1 VLRVHVMGPM
11 EIDAGGA
18 ALVADGRRTW
28 SLLGWLALHPGP
40 HPRGDLA
47 ARFWPDVL
55 DSSARASLRSAVWAL
70 RRDLGSAAGTL
81 IATRERVGLDPDG
94 LWTDH
99 AEFARLTT
107 AGRLEEAVALCR
119 GPLLAGVEDE
129 WVYEARDEHARALG
143 DAFARL
149 ADDSA
154 DAEAAVAWARRRT
167 ALDPLDEAA
176 ARDLIERLAA
186 AGDRSGALAVY
197 ARLRDR
203 LKDELAVAPTAATR
217 ELAERVRTTSGTATA
232 ATRRVAADALA
243 LVGRRA
249 QLAELN
255 EVWRHVAAGAGAL
268 ALLSGEGGIG
278 KTRLAAELLDHVTA
292 AGGRVAGCGALGL
305 GGGAPFTLWAE
316 LIRDLADCL
325 PPPPESATWPEELA
339 RLVPSLPERL
349 GRAPHAARPAG
360 PPELERA
367 RLFEATVELVEH
379 AAPAALLF
387 EDVHAADAASLE
399 LAAYV
404 ARRIGPRRVLLVLT
418 RRPFPRREDVD
429 AIVHAVRAR
438 HVTVMEIEVAPLAH
452 REMGQLV
459 RAFAPLD
466 DPGVDQVVAVAD
478 GNPLL
483 AIEAARA
490 VRDGADGPPPG
501 LRAAIRATTS
511 ALAPDAR
518 RVAALAA
525 VAGGELSAAELAA
538 LAHGE
543 AIGQAFD
550 SGLFVSRGGSLGY
563 HHALLREAAYEDL
576 PAPRRAELHAAFAAV
591 CEGTA
596 AERAYHLRLAGR
608 GDLAVAELAR
618 AADDA
623 WEVSALDAA
632 ASFLREALELAPDDV
647 ALWLRLADTEAWLG
661 HREAAEEAFDHGL
674 ARLDRRDARSHAEAW
689 ISRATWER
697 GSLCNPLGVRDAAGR
712 GLALLTEMGD
722 GDTAA
727 ASGAVASLSWSKAVT
742 GDVDEAEQLIEAIE
756 APPTGVLAHDVVF
769 ARGHIAVGRGDL
781 AGGQAAF
788 TESAVLA
795 SRAHRPELA
804 WAAWISAACAAAAL
818 ADFDGALGLI
828 DRCLDE
834 VGGLGPLELSAL
846 GSRAFVLGRLGRH
859 ADARA
864 VAAQER
870 ELAQLL
876 GEDRRIALAEHDSG
890 IVALAAGDWA
900 EAADRLTAALNGGA
914 EVSRPLILLAR
925 AEALAR
931 AGRPDEAEADL
942 RATTL
947 EPLRP
952 GDFPEALVPR
962 LTRVQGLIA
971 AARGDAELA
980 RRRLEEA
987 AAGWRRLAAAPA
999 SPAEGWHA
1007 TLIDFGRPPVAGL
1020 IEPERELAATEADL
1034 AQTRELA
1041 HADRR

>member
-1 VLRVHVMGPM
+1 VLRVRLLGPM
-11 EIDAGGA
+11 EIDAGGTTIA
-18 ALVADGRRTW
+18 TDGRRTW
-28 SLLGWLALHPGP
+28 SLLGWLALHPGS
-40 HPRGDLA
+40 HARGDLA

-70 RRDLGSAAGTL
+70 RRGLGPAAEAL
-81 IATRERVGLDPDG
+81 IATRERVGLDPDA

-99 AEFARLTT
+99 DEFTALVAQERLK
-107 AGRLEEAVALCR
+107 EAVALAR
-119 GPLLAGVEDE
+119 GPLLAGVEDD
-129 WVYEARDEHARALG
+129 WIYEARDEHARALG
-143 DAFARL
+143 DALARL
-149 ADDSA
+149 AAA
-154 DAEAAVAWARRRT
+154 DTDAAAAIAWARRRA

-176 ARDLIERLAA
+176 ARDLIERLTAT
-186 AGDRSGALAVY
+186 GDRTGALAVY

-203 LKDELAVAPTAATR
+203 LRDELAVAPGAATR
-217 ELAERVRTTSGTATA
+217 GLAERVRTQSETDPATA
-232 ATRRVAADALA
+232 RRVPAEAVA

-249 QLAELN
+249 QLDELHG
-255 EVWRHVAAGAGAL
+255 VWGQVAAGAGAL

-278 KTRLAAELLDHVTA
+278 KTRLAAELLDHVAA
-292 AGGRVAGCGALGL
+292 AGGRVAACGALGL
-305 GGGAPFTLWAE
+305 GGGAPLTLWAE
-316 LIRDLADCL
+316 LIRDLADRIPA
-325 PPPPESATWPEELA
+325 PPPGATWPDEFA

-367 RLFEATVELVEH
+367 RLFEAAVELVEH
-379 AAPAALLF
+379 AAPVALLF

-404 ARRIGPRRVLLVLT
+404 ARRIGTRRVLLVLT

-429 AIVHAVRAR
+429 ALVQAVSAR
-438 HVTVMEIEVAPLAH
+438 HVTVMEIELAPLAR

-466 DPGVDQVVAVAD
+466 DPGVDQVAAVAD

-490 VRDGADGPPPG
+490 VRDGAEGPPPG
-501 LRAAIRATTS
+501 LRAAIRATTA
-511 ALAPDAR
+511 ALAPNAR
-518 RVAALAA
+518 RVAGLAA
-525 VAGGELSAAELAA
+525 VVGRELSAAELTA
-538 LAHGE
+538 LAHGD
-543 AIGQAFD
+543 AIAQAFD
-550 SGLFVSRGGSLGY
+550 SGLFVSRDGSLGY

-632 ASFLREALELAPDDV
+632 ASFLREALELAPEDV

-661 HREAAEEAFDHGL
+661 HRDAAEEAFDHGL

-689 ISRATWER
+689 ISRAKWER

-712 GLALLTEMGD
+712 GLALLTELGD
-722 GDTAA
+722 GDTAV
-727 ASGAVASLSWSKAVT
+727 ASGAAASLSWSKAVT
-742 GDVDEAEQLIEAIE
+742 GDVDEAERLIEAIE
-756 APPTGVLAHDVVF
+756 APPTGLLAHDVVF

-781 AGGQAAF
+781 AAGQAAF

-804 WAAWISAACAAAAL
+804 WAAWISAACAATAL
-818 ADFDGALGLI
+818 GDFDGALGLI
-828 DRCLDE
+828 ERCLHE

-846 GSRAFVLGRLGRH
+846 SSRAFVLGRLGRH

-864 VAAQER
+864 AAARER

-876 GEDRRIALAEHDSG
+876 GDDRRIALAEHDSG

-900 EAADRLTAALNGGA
+900 EAAARLTAALDGGA

-931 AGRPDEAEADL
+931 ARRPDEAEADV

-962 LTRVQGLIA
+962 LTRIQGLIA

-980 RRRLEEA
+980 HRRLEEA

-999 SPAEGWHA
+999 TPAEGWHA